1 MGIRPVDMQIVVH
14 KTQEIHPA
22 KQSVVSKQ
30 DNELMQAQMQNKQN
44 TLRDNQRVN
53 ITEKTELK
61 KLKDDEQKKSKG
73 DNQQSG
79 KFKNENEDILEEEKE
94 VVKKLEPLGIH
105 FDMKV

>member
-30 DNELMQAQMQNKQN
+30 DNELQQAQLQNKQT

-53 ITEKTELK
+53 NTEKTELK
-61 KLKDDEQKKSKG
+61 KLKDDEQNNSKG
-73 DNQQSG
+73 GHHQSE
-79 KFKNENEDILEEEKE
+79 KFKNEDENIMEEEKK
-94 VVKKLEPLGIH
+94 VVKRLEPLGIH

>member
-30 DNELMQAQMQNKQN
+30 DNELQQAQMQSKQT

-53 ITEKTELK
+53 TTEKTELK
-61 KLKDDEQKKSKG
+61 KLKDDDQNKSKSG
-73 DNQQSG
+73 NQHKG
-79 KFKNENEDILEEEKE
+79 KFKNEDVDIVEEEKE
-94 VVKKLEPLGIH
+94 VIKKLEPLGIH

>member
-30 DNELMQAQMQNKQN
+30 DNELQQAQMQNRQT

-53 ITEKTELK
+53 NTEKTELK
-61 KLKDDEQKKSKG
+61 NLKDDEQKKSKSG
-73 DNQQSG
+73 NQQSG
-79 KFKNENEDILEEEKE
+79 KFKDEDGHIMEEEKE

>member
-1 MGIRPVDMQIVVH
+1 MSIRPVDMQIVVH

-30 DNELMQAQMQNKQN
+30 DNELQQAQIQNKQS

-53 ITEKTELK
+53 NTEKTELK
-61 KLKDDEQKKSKG
+61 KLKDDDQKSKSG
-73 DNQQSG
+73 NQHNG
-79 KFKNENEDILEEEKE
+79 NFKNENGDIMEEEKE

>member
-30 DNELMQAQMQNKQN
+30 DNELQQAQLQNKQS

-53 ITEKTELK
+53 NTEKTELK
-61 KLKDDEQKKSKG
+61 KLKDDEQKKSKSG
-73 DNQQSG
+73 NQQSG
-79 KFKNENEDILEEEKE
+79 KFKNENGDIMEEEKE